1 MRKPERDL
9 MKLYLNDSQRNY
21 LLEVFKVSEKNAVN
35 GKDAELAN
43 AFIEL
48 YEKIKPLNVS
58 YVNLNRAEAETIV
71 EFCDIVIA
79 SLVKAINFL
88 NNDKERAK
96 DEIDLL
102 LSQVENAKIEI
113 ESLADEV
120 RIKIRNNP
128 T

>member
-1 MRKPERDL
+1 MKKLEKDP

-71 EFCDIVIA
+71 EFCDIVTT
-79 SLVKAINFL
+79 SLVKALNFL
-88 NNDKERAK
+88 NSDKERTK

-120 RIKIRNNP
+120 RTKIRNNP

>member
-1 MRKPERDL
+1 

-21 LLEVFKVSEKNAVN
+21 LLEVFKISEKNAVN
-35 GKDAELAN
+35 GKDLELAS
-43 AFIEL
+43 AFTEL
-48 YEKIKPLNVS
+48 YEKIKPLNVG

-71 EFCDIVIA
+71 EFCDIVTT

-88 NNDKERAK
+88 NNDKKRTK

-102 LSQVENAKIEI
+102 LSQVESAKIEI